1 MKRPKGVT
9 NLPSNTQNYQL
20 KKPFYTDN
28 ADIAV
33 LNSNFDTIDEALTPL
48 VSQTTA
54 PPSNPPKSKL
64 LDWLGWLANRI
75 RAITGKSNW
84 FDTPSTNLENCY
96 NHIQNGSH
104 ANSTSSANGF
114 MSSADKQKLDN
125 AVSAN
130 IASRLIIRDSSGR
143 AQVSNPVIGNDISN
157 KSYVDGYAVPKGTAS
172 TMLAMLTAQNNTNY
186 TTKQVRNIVIWSS
199 GASPPDTGYGDI
211 VLKTF

>member
-1 MKRPKGVT
+1 M
-9 NLPSNTQNYQL
+9 PSNTQNYQL

-33 LNSNFDTIDEALTPL
+33 LNSNFDTIDEALTPA
-48 VSQTTA
+48 VSQTTS

-64 LDWLGWLANRI
+64 IDWLGWMANRI

-84 FDTPSTNLENCY
+84 FDTPSTNLESCH

-104 ANSTSSANGF
+104 ANATSSANGF
-114 MSSADKQKLDN
+114 MSSTDKQKLDN

-130 IASRLIIRDSSGR
+130 TASRLIIRDSSGR
-143 AQVSNPVIGNDISN
+143 AQVSNPSASNDIAN
-157 KSYVDGYAVPKGTAS
+157 KSYVDSYAVPKGTAS
-172 TMLAMLTAQNNTNY
+172 TMSAILTAQSNTSY

-199 GASPPDTGYGDI
+199 GASPPATSNGDI